1 MQLIMLKDVKGV
13 GKAGEVIKV
22 SDGYARNLLIPKKL
36 AMEATDTNLKIL
48 DRKRK
53 DIESQREMDFAR
65 AQELKAQIEQ
75 KTVNMIT
82 KAGDSGRLFGA
93 ITSKDIADILEKD
106 HGITIDKKKIALDS
120 PIKQV
125 GLTQVEIKLFPGV
138 SAVCK
143 VNVDIQ

>member
-53 DIESQREMDFAR
+53 DIESQREMDFAK

-75 KTVNMIT
+75 KTVHLIT
-82 KAGDSGRLFGA
+82 KAGESGRLFGA

-106 HGITIDKKKIALDS
+106 HGIIIDKKKIALDS

>member
-36 AMEATDTNLKIL
+36 AMEATDANLKIL

-53 DIESQREMDFAR
+53 DIESQREMDFAK

-75 KTVNMIT
+75 KTVNLIT
-82 KAGDSGRLFGA
+82 KAGESGRLFGA

-106 HGITIDKKKIALDS
+106 HGIIIDKKKIALDS